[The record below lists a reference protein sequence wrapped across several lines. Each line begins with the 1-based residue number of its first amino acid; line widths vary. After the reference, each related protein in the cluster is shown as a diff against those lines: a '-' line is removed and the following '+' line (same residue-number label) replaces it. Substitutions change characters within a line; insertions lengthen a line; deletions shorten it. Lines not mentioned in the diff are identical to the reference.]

1 MRVHVSRTRR
11 RDAARAAPRSTLV
24 EAVVE
29 AVVEVFMA
37 MTTPVYVSIHRCRCI
52 CIRVSLY
59 ASPRISARTP
69 VPVVPPSTPPGQR
82 PPVNAPVVAVV
93 AVVAVDGPRALQ
105 IPMRSPALTKRLH
118 LQSACPPVAR
128 VEMAQKEPLVFGGAP
143 CLEDPLV
150 PFVGG
155 IVVLRRWWECVV
167 VVATVATGILSH
179 DSSVVYLYF
188 HC

>member
-69 VPVVPPSTPPGQR
+69 VPVVPPVNAPRSTP
-82 PPVNAPVVAVV
+82 PVVAVV

>member
-1 MRVHVSRTRR
+1 MYTCVVVCVSTYKCTYSRPRR
-11 RDAARAAPRSTLV
+11 SPVNAPRST
-24 EAVVE
+24 
-29 AVVEVFMA
+29 
-37 MTTPVYVSIHRCRCI
+37 P
-52 CIRVSLY
+52 
-59 ASPRISARTP
+59 
-69 VPVVPPSTPPGQR
+69 
-82 PPVNAPVVAVV
+82 PVVAVV

>member
-1 MRVHVSRTRR
+1 MYTCVVVCVSTYKCTYTRPCR
-11 RDAARAAPRSTLV
+11 SPINAPR
-24 EAVVE
+24 
-29 AVVEVFMA
+29 
-37 MTTPVYVSIHRCRCI
+37 
-52 CIRVSLY
+52 
-59 ASPRISARTP
+59 
-69 VPVVPPSTPPGQR
+69 STPPGQR
-82 PPVNAPVVAVV
+82 LPVNAPVV